1 MYTDTFDVILLIVIL
16 LIVEIIAIFWAYV
29 SYLSY
34 RKTRDTPTEEIRN
47 LNQGYKEIK
56 GKVVV
61 LEKILESPL
70 SNAPCVY
77 YEFKVEERQ
86 PGGRLMRYKT
96 LRDSGGGSQF
106 WKPIIDNKGVSKFGV
121 DDGTG
126 LAEVDIVQAS
136 LELKSKHRSRSGILN
151 PLDDIQVAAL
161 EKYVKKPEGSLLSK
175 HSRLRFYEKFIKE
188 GDELYVLGDVESRGN
203 DAILMTKK
211 ENFLLVSD
219 YLEEELIEKYRYHAK
234 VAGVVA
240 VGVPFILYWLFIS
253 L

>member
-16 LIVEIIAIFWAYV
+16 LIVEIIAIFWAYAN
-29 SYLSY
+29 YLSY

-47 LNQGYKEIK
+47 LNIGYKEIK
-56 GKVVV
+56 GKVVA

-96 LRDSGGGSQF
+96 ARDTGGRSQF
-106 WKPIIDNKGVSKFGV
+106 WKPIVDNKGVSKFGV

-161 EKYVKKPEGSLLSK
+161 EKYVKKPEGSLVSK
-175 HSRLRFYEKFIKE
+175 HSRLRFHEKFIKE

-219 YLEEELIEKYRYHAK
+219 YLEDELIEKYRYHAK